1 MYERSKNTP
10 QARVYQ
16 AEIGGRTLTLETG
29 KYARQAS
36 GSVVVRYGGTVV
48 LATAG
53 ASKEP
58 IESSFLPL
66 TVEFEERH
74 YAVGKIPGSFMRR
87 EGRPGE
93 KAILS
98 ARMTDR
104 PIRPLFPKGFRHEV
118 QVILTVLSADQQN
131 PPDVLGPTAASAALM
146 LSDIP
151 WEGPIAAVRVGR
163 LDGRLVL
170 NPTLQELEKSDL
182 DLVVAG
188 SKEAIIM
195 VEAGAKEVPEALLVE
210 ALAFAHREMQPL
222 IALQERMRAELGKP
236 KFAWT
241 PPATLPEEEVERL
254 YRRAREKD
262 LAEVLTVA
270 SKHERSEALD
280 RFAEELVAEFAPGED
295 EEAEERR
302 RLYLEAFDEVVKKEL
317 RRLVLEE
324 NRRADGRRPDEIRE
338 IWIEVDV
345 LPRAHGS
352 AVFTRGETQVLG
364 TVTLGTGR
372 DEQII
377 DDLGIDESENFLV
390 HYNFPPYSTGEVK
403 RLRGVSRREVGHGN
417 LAKRALR
424 PVLPD
429 EDAFPYTIRI
439 VGDVLESNGSSSMAT
454 TCAGCLALM
463 DAGVPIK
470 KPVAGIA
477 MGLVMGEDRHV
488 VLTDILGLE
497 DALGDMDFKVTGT
510 RDGVTALQMDIKVK
524 GLTSEILSEALEQA
538 RRARLHIL
546 DRMAEVLP
554 APRPELKPF
563 APRILSIKIPV
574 DKIGVVIGP
583 GGKHIRSLEELGV
596 EIDIEPDGTVR
607 IYSADAAAAEEARRR
622 IEEVTKEAKVGD
634 VYQGVVSRIVPFGAF
649 VTLFPGA
656 EGLLHISQLAEGRV
670 EKVEDVVRVGDRIQV
685 KVAEIDAQGRINLIR
700 PELEGKIA
708 PPRRAKPRSR
718 SGGPRGRGNR

>member
-1 MYERSKNTP
+1 MYQRTQNTP
-10 QARVYQ
+10 EARVYQ

-36 GSVVVRYGGTVV
+36 GSVVIRYGGTVL

-58 IESSFLPL
+58 IEASFLPL

-131 PPDVLGPTAASAALM
+131 PPDILGPTAASAALM

-151 WEGPIAAVRVGR
+151 WDGPIAAVRVGR
-163 LDGRLVL
+163 LDGRLVI

-188 SKEAIIM
+188 SKDAIIM
-195 VEAGAKEVPEALLVE
+195 VEAGAREVPEELLVE

-222 IALQERMRAELGKP
+222 IELQERMRAELGKP

-241 PPATLPEEEVERL
+241 PPETLPEEEVERL
-254 YRRAREKD
+254 YQRAREKG
-262 LAEVLTVA
+262 LSEVLTVA
-270 SKHERSEALD
+270 SKHERSEALE
-280 RFAEELVAEFAPGED
+280 RFAEALVAEFVPDEG
-295 EEAEERR
+295 EEAEARR
-302 RLYLEAFDEVVKKEL
+302 GLYLEAFDEVVKREL

-324 NRRADGRRPDEIRE
+324 GRRADGRRPDEIRE
-338 IWIEVDV
+338 IWIEVGV

-477 MGLVMGEDRHV
+477 MGLVMGEDKHV

-524 GLTSEILSEALEQA
+524 GLTSAILSEALEQA
-538 RRARLHIL
+538 RRARLFIL
-546 DRMAEVLP
+546 ERMAEVLP

-583 GGKHIRSLEELGV
+583 GGKNIRSLEELGV

-634 VYQGVVSRIVPFGAF
+634 VYEGVVSRIVPFGAF

-670 EKVEDVVRVGDRIQV
+670 ERVEDVVKVGDRIQV

-708 PPRRAKPRSR
+708 PPRRGKPRPR

>member
-1 MYERSKNTP
+1 MYQRTQNTP
-10 QARVYQ
+10 EARVYQ

-36 GSVVVRYGGTVV
+36 GSVVIRYGGTVL

-58 IESSFLPL
+58 IEASFLPL

-131 PPDVLGPTAASAALM
+131 PPDILGPTAASAALM

-151 WEGPIAAVRVGR
+151 WDGPIAAVRVGR

-188 SKEAIIM
+188 SKDAIIM
-195 VEAGAKEVPEALLVE
+195 VEAGAREVPEGLLVE

-222 IALQERMRAELGKP
+222 IELQERMRAELGKP

-241 PPATLPEEEVERL
+241 PPETLPEEEVERL
-254 YRRAREKD
+254 YQRAREKG
-262 LAEVLTVA
+262 LSEVLTVA
-270 SKHERSEALD
+270 SKHERSEALE
-280 RFAEELVAEFAPGED
+280 RFAEELVAEFVPEES
-295 EEAEERR
+295 EEAEARR
-302 RLYLEAFDEVVKKEL
+302 GLYLEAFDEVVKREL

-338 IWIEVDV
+338 IWIEVGV

-477 MGLVMGEDRHV
+477 MGLVIGEDRHV

-538 RRARLHIL
+538 RRARLFIL

-583 GGKHIRSLEELGV
+583 GGKNIRSLEELGV

-634 VYQGVVSRIVPFGAF
+634 VYEGVVSRIVPFGAF

-670 EKVEDVVRVGDRIQV
+670 ERVEDVVKVGDRIQV
-685 KVAEIDAQGRINLIR
+685 KVAEIDAQGRINLVR

-708 PPRRAKPRSR
+708 PPRRAKPRPR

>member
-1 MYERSKNTP
+1 MSEGSPNTP
-10 QARVYQ
+10 QPHRYAV
-16 AEIGGRTLTLETG
+16 EIGGRELVIETG
-29 KYARQAS
+29 KYAKQVS
-36 GSVVVRYGGTVV
+36 GSVWVRYGDTVV
-48 LATAG
+48 MATAQ
-53 ASKEP
+53 ASPEP
-58 IESSFLPL
+58 IEADFLPL

-98 ARMTDR
+98 ARLTDR

-118 QVILTVLSADQQN
+118 QVILTVLSADQAN

-163 LDGRLVL
+163 IDGQFVL
-170 NPTLQELEKSDL
+170 NPTLQQLEHSDL

-188 SKEAIIM
+188 SKDAIIM
-195 VEAGAKEVPEALLVE
+195 VEAGANEVPEDVLVE
-210 ALAFAHREMQPL
+210 ALEYAHQAIQP
-222 IALQERMRAELGKP
+222 IVALQERMRAELGKP
-236 KFAWT
+236 KFEWT
-241 PPATLPEEEVERL
+241 PPETLPEEALEAL
-254 YRRAREKD
+254 YARARERG
-262 LAEVLTVA
+262 LAEVLTTA
-270 SKHERSEALD
+270 SKRERSEALE
-280 RFAEELVAEFAPGED
+280 RFAEALIAEFVPEED
-295 EEAEERR
+295 EQAEAKRK
-302 RLYLEAFDEVVKKEL
+302 LYAAGFDEVVKREL

-324 NRRADGRRPDEIRE
+324 GRRADGRGPTDIRD

-352 AVFTRGETQVLG
+352 AIFTRGETQVLG

-377 DDLGIDESENFLV
+377 DDLGIDESDPFLV

-403 RLRGVSRREVGHGN
+403 RLRGTSRREVGHGN

-429 EDAFPYTIRI
+429 KDAFPYTIRI

-477 MGLVMGEDRHV
+477 MGLVMPETGEPV
-488 VLTDILGLE
+488 ILTDILGME

-510 RDGVTALQMDIKVK
+510 RDGVTALQMDIKIK
-524 GLTSEILSEALEQA
+524 GLTPEIMRRALEQA
-538 RRARLHIL
+538 RQARLAIL
-546 DRMAEVLP
+546 DQMEAVLP
-554 APRPELKPF
+554 APRPELKPH
-563 APRILSIKIPV
+563 APRILTVKVPV

-583 GGKHIRSLEELGV
+583 GGKNVRALEELGV
-596 EIDIEPDGTVR
+596 DVDIEPDGTVR
-607 IYSADAAAAEEARRR
+607 IYSADSAAAEEAKRRV
-622 IEEVTKEAKVGD
+622 EEVTREAKVGEIYEGT
-634 VYQGVVSRIVPFGAF
+634 VTRITNFGAF
-649 VTLFPGA
+649 ITLFPGT
-656 EGLLHISQLAEGRV
+656 EGLLHISQIAPGRIQRV
-670 EKVEDVVRVGDRIQV
+670 EDHLKLGDKIKV
-685 KVAEIDAQGRINLIR
+685 KVNRIDEMGRIDLVR
-700 PELEGKIA
+700 PELEGKV
-708 PPRRAKPRSR
+708 PPRRPARR
-718 SGGPRGRGNR
+718 

>member
-1 MYERSKNTP
+1 MYETGETMSEGSPNTP
-10 QARVYQ
+10 QPHRYAV
-16 AEIGGRTLTLETG
+16 EIGGRELVIETG
-29 KYARQAS
+29 KYAKQVS
-36 GSVVVRYGGTVV
+36 GSVWVRYGDTVV
-48 LATAG
+48 MATAQ
-53 ASKEP
+53 ASPEP
-58 IESSFLPL
+58 IEADFLPL

-98 ARMTDR
+98 ARLTDR

-118 QVILTVLSADQQN
+118 QVILTVLSADQAN

-163 LDGRLVL
+163 IDGQFVL
-170 NPTLQELEKSDL
+170 NPTLQQLEHSDL

-188 SKEAIIM
+188 SKDAIIM
-195 VEAGAKEVPEALLVE
+195 VEAGANEVPEDVLVE
-210 ALAFAHREMQPL
+210 ALEYAHQAIQP
-222 IALQERMRAELGKP
+222 IVALQERMRAELGKP
-236 KFAWT
+236 KFEWT
-241 PPATLPEEEVERL
+241 PPETLPEEALEAL
-254 YRRAREKD
+254 YARARERG
-262 LAEVLTVA
+262 LAEVLTTA
-270 SKHERSEALD
+270 SKRERSEALE
-280 RFAEELVAEFAPGED
+280 RFAEALIAEFVPEED
-295 EEAEERR
+295 EQAEAKRK
-302 RLYLEAFDEVVKKEL
+302 LYAAGFDEVVKREL

-324 NRRADGRRPDEIRE
+324 GRRADGRGPTDIRD

-352 AVFTRGETQVLG
+352 AIFTRGETQVLG

-377 DDLGIDESENFLV
+377 DDLGIDESDPFLV

-403 RLRGVSRREVGHGN
+403 RLRGTSRREVGHGN

-429 EDAFPYTIRI
+429 KDAFPYTIRI

-477 MGLVMGEDRHV
+477 MGLVMPETGEPV
-488 VLTDILGLE
+488 ILTDILGME

-510 RDGVTALQMDIKVK
+510 RDGVTALQMDIKIK
-524 GLTSEILSEALEQA
+524 GLTPEIMRRALEQA
-538 RRARLHIL
+538 RQARLAIL
-546 DRMAEVLP
+546 DQMEAVLP
-554 APRPELKPF
+554 APRPELKPH
-563 APRILSIKIPV
+563 APRILTVKVPV

-583 GGKHIRSLEELGV
+583 GGKNVRALEELGV
-596 EIDIEPDGTVR
+596 DVDIEPDGTVR
-607 IYSADAAAAEEARRR
+607 IYSADSAAAEEAKRRV
-622 IEEVTKEAKVGD
+622 EEVTREAKVGEIYEGT
-634 VYQGVVSRIVPFGAF
+634 VTRITNFGAF
-649 VTLFPGA
+649 ITLFPGT
-656 EGLLHISQLAEGRV
+656 EGLLHISQIAPGRIQRV
-670 EKVEDVVRVGDRIQV
+670 EDHLKLGDKIKV
-685 KVAEIDAQGRINLIR
+685 KVNRIDEMGRIDLVR
-700 PELEGKIA
+700 PELEGKV
-708 PPRRAKPRSR
+708 PPRRPARR
-718 SGGPRGRGNR
+718 

>member
-1 MYERSKNTP
+1 MPKESPNTP
-10 QARVYQ
+10 KPHVFET
-16 AEIGGRTLTLETG
+16 EIGGRKLTIETG

-36 GSVVVRYGGTVV
+36 GSALVRYGDTVV
-48 LATAG
+48 LATAE

-58 IESSFLPL
+58 IEASFLPL

-118 QVILTVLSADQQN
+118 QVILTVLSADQKN
-131 PPDVLGPTAASAALM
+131 PPDVLGPLAASAALM

-151 WEGPIAAVRVGR
+151 WEGPIASVRVGR
-163 LDGRLVL
+163 INGELVI
-170 NPTLQELEKSDL
+170 NPTLQELEASDL

-188 SKEAIIM
+188 SKDAIIM

-222 IALQERMRAELGKP
+222 IALQEEMRARLGKP

-241 PPATLPEEEVERL
+241 PPPSLNEEEIERL
-254 YRRAREKD
+254 WQRAREKG

-280 RFAEELVAEFAPGED
+280 RFAEALIAEFVPED
-295 EEAEERR
+295 AENAEELKQ
-302 RLYLEAFDEVVKKEL
+302 LYEAAFDEVVKREL

-324 NRRADGRRPDEIRE
+324 NRRADGRKPDEIRP

-377 DDLGIDESENFLV
+377 DDLGLDESENFLV

-424 PVLPD
+424 PVLPS
-429 EDAFPYTIRI
+429 EEEFPYTIRI

-470 KPVAGIA
+470 KTVAGIA
-477 MGLVMGEDRHV
+477 MGLVKEGDRHV

-524 GLTSEILSEALEQA
+524 GLTSEILTQALEQA
-538 RRARLHIL
+538 RRARLFII
-546 DRMAEVLP
+546 DQMEAVLP

-563 APRILSIKIPV
+563 APRILSLKVPV
-574 DKIGVVIGP
+574 DKIGAIIGP
-583 GGKHIRSLEELGV
+583 GGKNIRQLEELGV

-607 IYSADAAAAEEARRR
+607 IYSADAAPAEEAKRR
-622 IEEVTKEAKVGD
+622 IEEMTREAKVGEEFE
-634 VYQGVVSRIVPFGAF
+634 GVVTRIVPFGAF
-649 VTLFPGA
+649 VALFPGA

-670 EKVEDVVRVGDRIQV
+670 EKVEDVLKVGDKVRV
-685 KVAEIDAQGRINLIR
+685 KVAEIDSQGRINLIR
-700 PELEGKIA
+700 PELEGKIP
-708 PPRRAKPRSR
+708 PPRR
-718 SGGPRGRGNR
+718 GGPRRSGSRRRE

>member
-1 MYERSKNTP
+1 MSEGSPNTP
-10 QARVYQ
+10 QPHRYAV
-16 AEIGGRTLTLETG
+16 EIGGRELVIETG
-29 KYARQAS
+29 KYAKQVS
-36 GSVVVRYGGTVV
+36 GSVWVRYGDTVV
-48 LATAG
+48 MATAQ
-53 ASKEP
+53 ASPEP
-58 IESSFLPL
+58 IEADFLPL

-98 ARMTDR
+98 ARLTDR

-118 QVILTVLSADQQN
+118 QVILTVLSADQAN

-163 LDGRLVL
+163 IDGRFVL
-170 NPTLQELEKSDL
+170 NPTLQQLEKSDL

-188 SKEAIIM
+188 SKDAIIM
-195 VEAGAKEVPEALLVE
+195 VEAGANEVPEDVLVE
-210 ALAFAHREMQPL
+210 ALEYAHQAIQP
-222 IALQERMRAELGKP
+222 IVALQERMRAELGKP
-236 KFAWT
+236 KFEWT
-241 PPATLPEEEVERL
+241 PPETLPEEALEAL
-254 YRRAREKD
+254 YARARERG
-262 LAEVLTVA
+262 LAEVLTTA
-270 SKHERSEALD
+270 SKRERSEALE
-280 RFAEELVAEFAPGED
+280 RFAEALIAEFVPEED
-295 EEAEERR
+295 EQAEAKRK
-302 RLYLEAFDEVVKKEL
+302 LYAAGFDEVVKREL

-324 NRRADGRRPDEIRE
+324 GRRADGRGPTDIRD

-352 AVFTRGETQVLG
+352 AIFTRGETQVLG

-377 DDLGIDESENFLV
+377 DDLGIDESDPFLV

-403 RLRGVSRREVGHGN
+403 RLRGTSRREVGHGN
-417 LAKRALR
+417 LAKRALK

-429 EDAFPYTIRI
+429 KDAFPYTIRI

-477 MGLVMGEDRHV
+477 MGLVMPEAGEPV
-488 VLTDILGLE
+488 ILTDILGME

-510 RDGVTALQMDIKVK
+510 RDGVTALQMDIKIK
-524 GLTSEILSEALEQA
+524 GLTPQIMRRALEQA
-538 RRARLHIL
+538 RQARLAIL
-546 DRMAEVLP
+546 DRMEAVLP
-554 APRPELKPF
+554 APRPELKPH
-563 APRILSIKIPV
+563 APRILTVKVPV

-583 GGKHIRSLEELGV
+583 GGKNVRALEELGV
-596 EIDIEPDGTVR
+596 DVDIEPDGTVR
-607 IYSADAAAAEEARRR
+607 IYSADSAAAEEAKRRV
-622 IEEVTKEAKVGD
+622 EEVTREAKVGEIYEGT
-634 VYQGVVSRIVPFGAF
+634 VTRITNFGAF
-649 VTLFPGA
+649 ITLFPGT
-656 EGLLHISQLAEGRV
+656 EGLLHISQIAPGRIQRV
-670 EKVEDVVRVGDRIQV
+670 EDHLKLGDKIKV
-685 KVAEIDAQGRINLIR
+685 KVNRIDEMGRIDLVR
-700 PELEGKIA
+700 PELEGKV
-708 PPRRAKPRSR
+708 PPRRPARR
-718 SGGPRGRGNR
+718 